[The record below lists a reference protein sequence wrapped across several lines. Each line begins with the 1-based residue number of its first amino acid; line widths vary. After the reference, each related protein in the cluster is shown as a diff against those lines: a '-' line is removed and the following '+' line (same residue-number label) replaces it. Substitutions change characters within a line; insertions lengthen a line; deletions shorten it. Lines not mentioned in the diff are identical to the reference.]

1 MITDRLIDFIMGTMD
16 HVLWENTTNLIT
28 EQNFKN
34 CKYIWFFFSRNIPAI
49 IASFLWLGLPM
60 VSYWFIYCER
70 ISEESLHILHIIVVF
85 DIFATFISYLTL
97 IWIWI
102 FCSTDGGCTNLGV
115 PAEIQDILKEQAPPS
130 LFCSPKPSDL
140 EEKVFYEM
148 KDFNGNFSQKRM
160 QNCNFCTKAPR
171 YAKKRQ
177 NNLCTQS

>member
-1 MITDRLIDFIMGTMD
+1 
-16 HVLWENTTNLIT
+16 
-28 EQNFKN
+28 
-34 CKYIWFFFSRNIPAI
+34 
-49 IASFLWLGLPM
+49 M
-60 VSYWFIYCER
+60 VSYWFVYCER
-70 ISEESLHILHIIVVF
+70 ISEESLHILHIIVVV

-102 FCSTDGGCTNLGV
+102 FCSAGGGSENLGV
-115 PAEIQDILKEQAPPS
+115 HTVLQGILKEQAPPF

-148 KDFNGNFSQKRM
+148 KDYNGNFSQTQM

-177 NNLCTQS
+177 NNLCKQS

>member
-1 MITDRLIDFIMGTMD
+1 MGNNGPKWSYVHCENISHLNTQPKKISEIVNRCMIL
-16 HVLWENTTNLIT
+16 
-28 EQNFKN
+28 
-34 CKYIWFFFSRNIPAI
+34 FSRNIPGI
-49 IASFLWLGLPM
+49 IASFLWLGIPM
-60 VSYWFIYCER
+60 VSYWFVYCER
-70 ISEESLHILHIIVVF
+70 ISEEYLHILHIIVVV

-102 FCSTDGGCTNLGV
+102 FCSAGGGSENLGV
-115 PAEIQDILKEQAPPS
+115 HTVLQGILKEQAPPF

-148 KDFNGNFSQKRM
+148 KDYNGNFSQTKM